1 MWLEIKKNIVNVPL
15 KKKIQ
20 KALGILCKRIDT
32 LISRWLAWSSC
43 TNGEMFLLCKAKLY
57 VSNFRL
63 TISWHPN
70 GCLATC
76 GSFGYNRSVTMATG
90 LIILDNLTAKAKDVK
105 KKIFLHQRSKFMKSP
120 FKLFMRVF
128 LWEHNDFMSYWLG
141 IIPQFLLY

>member
-105 KKIFLHQRSKFMKSP
+105 KKIFYIKGQSSWKALSN
-120 FKLFMRVF
+120 F
-128 LWEHNDFMSYWLG
+128 LWEYSCGSTMTSCLTDLV
-141 IIPQFLLY
+141 